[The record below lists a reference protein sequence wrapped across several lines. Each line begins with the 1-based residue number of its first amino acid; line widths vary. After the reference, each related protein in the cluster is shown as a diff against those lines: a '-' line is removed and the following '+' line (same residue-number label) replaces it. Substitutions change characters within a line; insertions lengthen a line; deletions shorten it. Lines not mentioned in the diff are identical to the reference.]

1 MPGSERIETL
11 ISPEALKQFDQLK
24 VSADA
29 NVASFE
35 KLVAKAV
42 ELNKAL
48 GNANSFKEMNK
59 ATKELEET
67 DKDLVNA
74 QEEVAKSQDRLKKAN
89 KDLGDS
95 FANVGAKI
103 NAQFIGSTEDAFE
116 RLIKLNDALKAVKNA
131 QKELQGQKDT
141 FAQMNQSL
149 PEVQK
154 GLQDILNREKELK
167 AEEVLLRKNI
177 TDTNKE
183 IKQRLNLSLVTP
195 GTRDEIK
202 TTINALKELRD
213 FDIDINTDEGKAKI
227 AEINQEIDRLSKVL
241 EQTTDKLDKRK
252 INIGNYPGA
261 VKILEQSL
269 QDVNNKIDQY
279 KAKVSAADNAT
290 KNINKT
296 TNNNN
301 STTNNV
307 SNAYNKAISVVKNYN
322 TVINDN
328 VASLEALEKE
338 QQLLQQLL
346 ESQVNGFASGAA
358 AVKANTVALEA
369 LANAGLESTEAYQKL
384 FAETANLKDEV
395 SDLKT
400 ALKNAAPDDVAF
412 NAAASAAQGLI
423 GVYGLA
429 TSVTA
434 LFGEE
439 NKELQATMVKLQAAE
454 TALQSIEA
462 IRKVFKKEEAVRQA
476 IEIIQKKVLVAQTYL
491 QTAAESKNI
500 IVKYAAIAAQKALN
514 LATSAAGGPI
524 LILIGLLATAF
535 VSMAAY
541 GNAAED
547 AAKKNERLTK
557 SLERTNKAIEESD
570 KTIKAK
576 GDKTIAQL
584 EDQFASE
591 EDIRFQKEQNT
602 IEEIENLKK
611 FNAID
616 AKNREDAIKNVER
629 LTSGKNKQD
638 KEAIA
643 EAIKVRD
650 GYLAN
655 LQKVTDKENELEIL
669 RLQNSRALKEEM
681 IEAAQNEIE
690 AQKTQLQTS
699 LQLQQNIAGNERK
712 TQKERIN
719 ALKEAQKIQEQIINK
734 EANSKRLDPT
744 LTPSEIKVIEAGRTA
759 ALKQARRESNKAI
772 DDLNR
777 SYAERERKARFDIIR
792 TEIDDQI
799 KAADVIVQNE
809 KSTFDQRL
817 DALYDG
823 YQKRRDIVIAQH
835 DLDIQNDTLTAEE
848 RVAIEKKFISDINGL
863 TIEYGLQQQQLYQQ
877 NQDKVNEIIAKGQ
890 QARQDK
896 IAGDAAASITGL
908 IKSLVGGQTSLE
920 DFNRQREKAERD
932 ARIQSLK
939 EEVNNA
945 TAKVLVTKEGTAER
959 FEAERLLR
967 EKTLSLNEEYHAKEI
982 EAITKL
988 NDLKKQLAVE
998 SVETFN
1004 ALING
1009 QFDAEANRIQQA
1021 MDDLDKRK
1029 EKEIEVA
1036 EATIQNKQERESA
1049 ILRIEKKAQVERE
1062 QLERRQR
1069 QIDLD
1074 RARFEKASNIAQIIS
1089 TTALAI
1095 IKAFKDYTGPQ
1106 AFPIAAAIGTIG
1118 ALQLARAI
1126 AAPLPKFAEGTDDA
1140 PGGLSWVGDAYRKE
1154 LVITPQGQVM
1164 QTPSVPTVMNIPK
1177 HSIVLPDARAALERG
1192 LAVNR
1197 HGRLV
1202 QGHGNSE
1209 IGEVGRKIDTLTKVI
1224 RNKPVLNMSA
1234 DQGGLTAMWK
1244 YGANWAMY
1252 VDDQT
1257 DF

>member
-1 MPGSERIETL
+1 MPNSERIETL

-29 NVASFE
+29 NIASFE

-42 ELNKAL
+42 ELNKTL
-48 GNANSFKEMNK
+48 GSANSFKEMNK

-67 DKDLVNA
+67 DKDLVSA
-74 QEEVAKSQDRLKKAN
+74 QEEVAKSQERLKKAN

-116 RLIKLNDALKAVKNA
+116 RLIKLSDALKAVKNA

-141 FAQMNQSL
+141 FSQMNQSL
-149 PEVQK
+149 PDVQK
-154 GLQDILNREKELK
+154 GLQEILNREKELK
-167 AEEVLLRKNI
+167 AEEVLLRKSI

-213 FDIDINTDEGKAKI
+213 FDININTDEGKAQI
-227 AEINQEIDRLSKVL
+227 AEINKEIDRLSKVM
-241 EQTTDKLDKRK
+241 EQTTDKLEKRK

-261 VKILEQSL
+261 VKLLEKSL
-269 QDVNNKIDQY
+269 QDVNKKIDDFTKSGNQNQEMLQALVKEQTLLQTLVENQATGFATLNAELKENEKALLQLKQANLEDSEAY
-279 KAKVSAADNAT
+279 KVLFAEVAKAKDGLASFKKELAARGSGEIFLNG
-290 KNINKT
+290 
-296 TNNNN
+296 
-301 STTNNV
+301 
-307 SNAYNKAISVVKNYN
+307 
-322 TVINDN
+322 VINAAQTLAG
-328 VASLEALEKE
+328 VYGIA
-338 QQLLQQLL
+338 Q
-346 ESQVNGFASGAA
+346 GAA
-358 AVKANTVALEA
+358 A
-369 LANAGLESTEAYQKL
+369 
-384 FAETANLKDEV
+384 
-395 SDLKT
+395 
-400 ALKNAAPDDVAF
+400 
-412 NAAASAAQGLI
+412 
-423 GVYGLA
+423 
-429 TSVTA
+429 
-434 LFGEE
+434 LFGDE
-439 NKELQATMVKLQAAE
+439 NEELQKTMVKLQAVLAVLNGLE
-454 TALQSIEA
+454 ALNNA
-462 IRKVFKKEEAVRQA
+462 LKKESALRTA
-476 IEIIQKKVLVAQTYL
+476 IVVGLEKIKLAQKYL
-491 QTAAESKNI
+491 ETAAESKNI
-500 IVKYAAIAAQKALN
+500 VVKYAAIAAQKALN

-524 LILIGLLATAF
+524 LLLIGLLAIAA
-535 VSMAAY
+535 VSMASY
-541 GNAAED
+541 GDGAED
-547 AAKKNERLTK
+547 AAKKNERLNK
-557 SLERTNKAIEESD
+557 SLERTNKAIDESD

-576 GDKTIAQL
+576 GDKTLAQL
-584 EDQFASE
+584 EDQFATE
-591 EDIRFQKEQNT
+591 ESLRFQKEQNT

-616 AKNREDAIKNVER
+616 AKNREDAIKTVER
-629 LTSGKNKQD
+629 LTSGKVKQD

-643 EAIKVRD
+643 EAIKIRD

-681 IEAAQNEIE
+681 IDAAQNEID

-719 ALKEAQKIQEQIINK
+719 ALKESQRLQEQIINK

-759 ALKQARRESNKAI
+759 ALTQARRESNKAI
-772 DDLNR
+772 EDLNR
-777 SYAERERKARFDIIR
+777 SYAERERKARFDIIK
-792 TEIDDQI
+792 TEIEDQI
-799 KAADVIVQNE
+799 KAADLIVDNE
-809 KSTFDQRL
+809 KSTFDQRT
-817 DALYDG
+817 DALYEG
-823 YQKRRDIVIAQH
+823 YQKRRAIIIAQH
-835 DLDIQNDTLTAEE
+835 DFDIQNDLLTAEE
-848 RVAIEKKFISDINGL
+848 RIAIEKKYISDINGL
-863 TIEYGLQQQQLYQQ
+863 TVEYGLQQQAIYQQ
-877 NQDKVNEIIAKGQ
+877 NTDKVNEIIEKGQ
-890 QARQDK
+890 QGRQDK
-896 IAGDAAASITGL
+896 IAGDLAKTNTEL
-908 IKSLVGGQTSLE
+908 IKQLIGGQTSLE
-920 DFNRQREKAERD
+920 EFNRKREKAERD

-945 TAKVLVTKEGTAER
+945 TAKVLATKEGTAER
-959 FEAERLLR
+959 FEAERILR
-967 EKTLSLNEEYHAKEI
+967 EKTLALNEEYHAKEL
-982 EAITKL
+982 EAIVRL

-1009 QFDAEANRIQQA
+1009 QFDAEAARIQQA

-1036 EATIQNKQERESA
+1036 EATIANKSEREAA

-1089 TTALAI
+1089 TTALAV
-1095 IKAFKDYTGPQ
+1095 IKAFKDYAGPQ
-1106 AFPIAAAIGTIG
+1106 AFPIAAAIGTLG

-1126 AAPLPKFAEGTDDA
+1126 AAPLPKFEHGTDDA
-1140 PGGLSWVGDAYRKE
+1140 PGGLALVSEKRRE

-1177 HSIVLPDARAALERG
+1177 HSIVLPDARAALESG

-1202 QGHGNSE
+1202 QGEANNTGMIEQKLDN
-1209 IGEVGRKIDTLTKVI
+1209 IAKAIK
-1224 RNKPVLNMSA
+1224 NKPVLNMSA
-1234 DQGGLTAMWK
+1234 DQGGLTAMWRF
-1244 YGANWAMY
+1244 GANWVSYA
-1252 VDDQT
+1252 DDQT
-1257 DF
+1257 RF